1 MNELILVIEVAVVFS
16 MVILSHALFKKE
28 GVIAWVAIATVLANI
43 ITAKN
48 AEIFGLST
56 AIGTVMFASIF
67 LATDILSE
75 CYSKEDA
82 KKAVFIGL
90 SANIVLICAT
100 QIALRYTPTE
110 FDYADGAMQTLF
122 ALNLR
127 ISIASA
133 VMYFISNLADVYL
146 FNKIKDRMQGRALW
160 LRNNV
165 STIICNC
172 LENFG
177 FIALAFWG
185 IYDIGTILTIA
196 LSTSVI
202 EMIVALLDTPF
213 LYLAKAISNGRNNN
227 TFIRNR
233 IDCGSDIRVGNDK
246 AIEGGYLISNE

>member
-90 SANIVLICAT
+90 STNIVLICAT
-100 QIALRYTPTE
+100 QIALRYTPSE

-233 IDCGSDIRVGNDK
+233 IDNRSDIRVGNDK